1 MTPCTIFRCIF
12 THCVSVYWTS
22 FCYCATATAKLP
34 PICISF
40 QAFEELERLLS
51 NRSICVAVKEKLTK
65 DSGVA
70 GAGDYDHIVEKLM
83 AKPKARG
90 IIHLL
95 FALLY
100 TLNQRN
106 IFCSLIEIGV
116 FFAKILENL
125 TVL

>member
-1 MTPCTIFRCIF
+1 MDF
-12 THCVSVYWTS
+12 

-116 FFAKILENL
+116 FFAKI
-125 TVL
+125 

>member
-1 MTPCTIFRCIF
+1 MSMTHCTNFRCIF

-22 FCYCATATAKLP
+22 FCCCATATAKLP

-116 FFAKILENL
+116 FFAKI
-125 TVL
+125 

>member
-1 MTPCTIFRCIF
+1 M
-12 THCVSVYWTS
+12 
-22 FCYCATATAKLP
+22 
-34 PICISF
+34 F

-100 TLNQRN
+100 TLNRKY
-106 IFCSLIEIGV
+106 IFCSKV
-116 FFAKILENL
+116 VRTFFGLASFFLKLRIL
-125 TVL
+125 